1 MNFKDHWVTDSE
13 GRTFIFTVEMQRA
26 LSEAGLPVEADN
38 ARSLPKADSPRSSG
52 GRSGRAREDVAP
64 KAPPAVEI
72 EEPATIQIDPRTGKY
87 LGRMK
92 WYNPTKGYGFIARG
106 GGEDIF
112 FHKSSV
118 ASDPEKLEEGCW
130 VLYDVEERRKGLE
143 AADVE
148 VYEGD
153 MLE

>member
-13 GRTFIFTVEMQRA
+13 GRQFVFTVEMQRA
-26 LSEAGLPVEADN
+26 LSEAGLPVEPDHVRELGKLPTPRPSGN
-38 ARSLPKADSPRSSG
+38 RSDRPRQ
-52 GRSGRAREDVAP
+52 EPAP
-64 KAPPAVEI
+64 AAPPVEMD
-72 EEPATIQIDPRTGKY
+72 EPATIQIDPRTGKY

-92 WYNPTKGYGFIARG
+92 WYNATKGYGFIARG

-118 ASDPEKLEEGCW
+118 TSDPDLLEEGCW

-143 AADVE
+143 AAEVE
-148 VYEGD
+148 LYEGD
-153 MLE
+153 PLE